1 MAKNP
6 LEALLDVDPAGM
18 SRSQRRSA
26 KKYLQDE
33 IKRLTNLTNADL
45 MGGAGYPIDQQ
56 IRSLL
61 KSCNEE
67 IAHGAEVPFRNI
79 WDVFSGFVK
88 REPGPVVNVLRMKPE
103 KDHAFSA
110 MDFFHFVTEEGLR
123 EQTLPRLRD
132 IPEGIVHNF
141 TAIGDLKE
149 VAFEQEGG
157 DPVVMSGIAM
167 VRYGDHLHWIVL
179 GGPVV
184 NLDEV
189 TAKRR
194 VEMADNEAQIRAANP
209 HASEQQMQETLN
221 PVAIAMPGADDVWLS
236 FTMGLFNLKTAKH
249 EIRIIARDWGVTISV
264 FSDQF
269 ETRLA
274 DSYDSNPQVKR
285 LVDKSMAQL
294 EAASLYFDLAET
306 AFSLPAYFA
315 TKVSLVTE
323 RDVKTALSSDT
334 PAAKFALKAPQDMRI
349 LTRRVS
355 TLDFSYTGHAFDHA
369 YAPPRF
375 RVEVD
380 GFWRR
385 LAPDSNGRDADGHPV
400 RGRTWVRGHAR
411 WKDKPPKVGVVHI
424 KTPIRQALERAEARA
439 EKTGGDISI
448 RY

>member
-6 LEALLDVDPAGM
+6 LDALLDVSPEGM
-18 SRSQRRSA
+18 TRAQRRSA
-26 KKYLQDE
+26 KKLLQDE
-33 IKRLTNLTNADL
+33 IKRLTNLTNADM

-56 IRSLL
+56 VRSLL
-61 KSCNEE
+61 KACNEE
-67 IAHGAEVPFRNI
+67 MVHGAKVPFANI
-79 WDVFSGFVK
+79 WDVFSGFVR
-88 REPGPVVNVLRMKPE
+88 REPGPVVDVLRMKPE

-110 MDFFHFVTEEGLR
+110 MDFFHFVTEEGLQ

-132 IPEGIVHNF
+132 LPEGVIHNF

-149 VAFEQEGG
+149 VAFEQEGS

-179 GGPVV
+179 GGPVKD
-184 NLDEV
+184 LAAA
-189 TAKRR
+189 TAARR
-194 VEMADNEAQIRAANP
+194 AELATNEAQIRAANP
-209 HASEQQMQETLN
+209 RASETQIQETLN
-221 PVAIAMPGADDVWLS
+221 PTAVPMPGADDVWLS

-269 ETRLA
+269 ETRFA
-274 DSYDSNPQVKR
+274 DAYDSNPQVKR

-294 EAASLYFDLAET
+294 EASSLYFDLAET

-323 RDVKTALSSDT
+323 REVKTALSDDN
-334 PAAKFALKAPQDMRI
+334 PKAKYALKAPLDMRI

-355 TLDFSYTGHAFDHA
+355 TLDFSYAGEKFDHA
-369 YAPPRF
+369 YTPPRF

-385 LAPDSNGRDADGHPV
+385 LAPESNGRDAEGNLV

-411 WKDKPPKVGVVHI
+411 WKDKPPRVGVVHI

-439 EKTGGDISI
+439 EKTGGDVSI

>member
-1 MAKNP
+1 MKKNP
-6 LEALLDVDPAGM
+6 LDALLDVEPSGM
-18 SRSQRRSA
+18 SRAQRRSA
-26 KKYLQDE
+26 KKLIQDE
-33 IKRLTNLTNADL
+33 IKRITNFTNADM

-56 IRSLL
+56 VRSLL
-61 KSCNEE
+61 KACNEE
-67 IAHGAEVPFRNI
+67 MAHGAEVPFRNI
-79 WDVFSGFVK
+79 WDVFTGFVK
-88 REPGPVVNVLRMKPE
+88 PEPGPVVNMLRMKPE

-110 MDFFHFVTEEGLR
+110 LDFFHFVTEEGLQ

-132 IPEGIVHNF
+132 LPEGLIHNF

-149 VAFEQEGG
+149 VAFEQEEG

-179 GGPVV
+179 GGPVMD
-184 NLDEV
+184 LSAA
-189 TAKRR
+189 TAARR
-194 VEMADNEAQIRAANP
+194 AELAANEAQIRSANP
-209 HASEQQMQETLN
+209 HASEEKIHDTLN
-221 PVAIAMPGADDVWLS
+221 PVAVAMPGTDDVWLS
-236 FTMGLFNLKTAKH
+236 FTMGLFNLKTAAH
-249 EIRIIARDWGVTISV
+249 EIRIIARDWGVTMSV

-274 DSYDSNPQVKR
+274 DAYDTNPQVKR
-285 LVDKSMAQL
+285 LVDKAIAQL

-315 TKVSLVTE
+315 TKVGLVTE
-323 RDVKTALSSDT
+323 REVNTALSDNS
-334 PAAKFALKAPQDMRI
+334 AKAKFALKAPPDMRI

-355 TLDFSYTGHAFDHA
+355 TLDFSYTGTAYDHT

-385 LAPDSNGRDADGHPV
+385 LAPDSNGRDADGNPV
-400 RGRTWVRGHAR
+400 RGRTWVRGHLR

-439 EKTGGDISI
+439 AKTGGDVNI